1 MINFDKIL
9 IMEVSY
15 YLKRPSAPDQT
26 SIYARICYEGNKM
39 KYYISESIN
48 PKFWNAETH
57 RAKESQKFKE
67 YPEFNTRLDHIVVT
81 IKSAFRRYK
90 TDNDGFS
97 PTVVQFKEVLDEEF
111 KAKRST
117 NQKNKTFIG
126 FFDEFIA
133 QSQSGTRLNMK
144 SGKPINPGTVKN
156 YLTVIKNVK
165 DFAAK
170 KNKRVDFSNIDL
182 EFYND
187 FTDYLIKEKKLST
200 NYIGKNI
207 QIIKS
212 VLNEAT
218 ERGINKNLAYK
229 SKRFVNLTEKV
240 DSIYLTTDEMQE
252 ILELDLSIKPSL
264 ERVRDLFL
272 VGCYTGLRFSDFS
285 ILEPK
290 NFKGGMIEITQTK
303 TGDSIMIPI
312 HPVVHSILNKY
323 DGKLPVAISNQKTNN
338 HLKEIGELVKSLQ
351 VRFDKTYTKAGMLIH
366 KSFYKWELLTTHT
379 ARRSFATNQFL
390 EGVPSITI
398 MAITG
403 HRTEKSFMKYIKV
416 TPREHA
422 ILLQGHWMKSDLL
435 TVVK

>member
-338 HLKEIGELVKSLQ
+338 HLKEIGELVAYIVSIQ
-351 VRFDKTYTKAGMLIH
+351 G
-366 KSFYKWELLTTHT
+366 
-379 ARRSFATNQFL
+379 TNPEYAKGPQ
-390 EGVPSITI
+390 GVK
-398 MAITG
+398 
-403 HRTEKSFMKYIKV
+403 E
-416 TPREHA
+416 
-422 ILLQGHWMKSDLL
+422 
-435 TVVK
+435 